1 MGNAKNKIPTEPSAQ
16 TIYPWIVYIE
26 PSGVDQLTRL
36 CLTHQESDRFRILET
51 YYPDEVESAVKSL
64 VAAIH
69 LRKHMLTLHMLN
81 IKHVQCQHC
90 ELFKILCPMIPD
102 SRSTSEMLRS
112 TSGTVLTYLGGVR
125 NF

>member
-1 MGNAKNKIPTEPSAQ
+1 MGNARRKIHAEPSEQ
-16 TIYPWIVYIE
+16 TIYPWIVYTE
-26 PSGVDQLTRL
+26 PSGITQLIRL

-51 YYPDEVESAVKSL
+51 YYQDEVESAVKSL

-69 LRKHMLTLHMLN
+69 LRKHMLTLHMLDIDQSAQN
-81 IKHVQCQHC
+81 C

-102 SRSTSEMLRS
+102 SRSTSEMLCS
-112 TSGTVLTYLGGVR
+112 THGTVLTYLGGVR